1 MRTLTVPEFLTDQEL
16 VATVQQLVNNDRS
29 NLVGLLVHLGE
40 LDERKLYL
48 EAAKPSLFAYCVEVL
63 RMSEGTTFKR
73 IAAARAA
80 RRFPIILE
88 MITTGEMH
96 LSGLTLL
103 AKHLTETNHLDVL
116 ARGRNKSKREL
127 EKLTAQLC
135 PQPDTASRIQ
145 KLALPKRSELPEN
158 TSESPHLPKS
168 SEAVQGEV
176 VSQQSGPTPQR
187 PSSDS
192 RVTATAPERYRVKFT
207 ADEAFANNL
216 REAQALLK
224 SQIPDGD
231 IAQIMD
237 RALRVLLVEVKKKK
251 LGASGGRRRT
261 SISEEGRR
269 SHEPPPPPEVERGER
284 PSRSRTIPVAVRR
297 AVYDRDGGRCTFTN
311 KQGTRCTADC
321 GLEFHHEV
329 PFGVGG
335 EHRVENI
342 RLLCKPHNLAQAR
355 QDYGAERIEQRLLE
369 RRPPERT
376 VAPITFPGEGATAS
390 RSRGSRQRLTP

>member
-1 MRTLTVPEFLTDQEL
+1 MRTITVPEFLTDQEL
-16 VATVQQLVNNDRS
+16 VATVQQLVDNDRS

-88 MITTGEMH
+88 MIASGEMH
-96 LSGLTLL
+96 LSGLALL
-103 AKHLTETNHLDVL
+103 AKHLTEANHLDVL

-135 PQPDTASRIQ
+135 PQPDTAPRIQ
-145 KLALPKRSELPEN
+145 KLALPKRSELQEN

-176 VSQQSGPTPQR
+176 VSQQLGPTPQR
-187 PSSDS
+187 SRSDS

-207 ADEAFANNL
+207 ADQAFANNL

-251 LGASGGRRRT
+251 LGARGGRRRT
-261 SISEEGRR
+261 STSEEGRR
-269 SHEPPPPPEVERGER
+269 SHESHTTQDRGER
-284 PSRSRTIPVAVRR
+284 PSRSRTIPAAVRR

-355 QDYGAERIEQRLLE
+355 QDYGAERIEQRIRE
-369 RRPPERT
+369 SRPPERT